1 MYSRELPRHDWHKRQ
16 RELDLQLL
24 DAEIQNLDEELQ
36 NARSE
41 GTYAERVSD
50 VLHLEMLRKD
60 RDFLVASEITRH
72 ELHRRRKLDHYR
84 LEFTVNKL
92 RAESIVSALDEDEVT
107 EVSWNQKIDIDET
120 VLYAERLMRAHIRL
134 GEELEWPKLI
144 DRAYKVASLRLA
156 DASRA
161 INLYTNEVD
170 QTDGATGLDE
180 THRALLIKLN
190 TAYNDVKL
198 LSRHV
203 SEMVDTDAEVTSLE
217 YPSAPSN
224 KIELLRAERV
234 LLEAEIAAI
243 RQRTVTA
250 LFFQIMNEEY
260 LTALQEELDW
270 IEKGVSRYEVRR
282 RGKIEDL
289 RREKVTSLVELK
301 RLESDFDLSDLDEID
316 RDHHRENIA
325 LKNEQ
330 LASEIEPYRE
340 RVAEL
345 GELREAIYISMSDL

>member
-1 MYSRELPRHDWHKRQ
+1 
-16 RELDLQLL
+16 
-24 DAEIQNLDEELQ
+24 
-36 NARSE
+36 
-41 GTYAERVSD
+41 
-50 VLHLEMLRKD
+50 MLRKD

-92 RAESIVSALDEDEVT
+92 RAESIVSALDENEGT
-107 EVSWNQKIDIDET
+107 AVSWNQKIEIDET

-134 GEELEWPKLI
+134 DEELEWPELI

-161 INLYTNEVD
+161 INLYTTEVD

-180 THRALLIKLN
+180 IHRALLIKLN

-224 KIELLRAERV
+224 KTELLQAERV

-301 RLESDFDLSDLDEID
+301 RLESLSDLGDLDKINLN
-316 RDHHRENIA
+316 HHRKNIA

-330 LASEIEPYRE
+330 LAAVRFLDESELTEQELFTSQLARIDADIIHEKQQIASLRSSGEEQSLSQGQIASEIELYRE
-340 RVAEL
+340 RVAQL
-345 GELREAIYISMSDL
+345 LELREAISMHLSSEL